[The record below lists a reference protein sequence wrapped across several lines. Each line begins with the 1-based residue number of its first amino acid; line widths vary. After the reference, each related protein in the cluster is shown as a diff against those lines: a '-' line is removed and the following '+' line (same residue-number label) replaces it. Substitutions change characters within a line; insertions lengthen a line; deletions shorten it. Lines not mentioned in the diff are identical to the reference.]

1 MNRKATQQL
10 PIHAASLCAALVLSL
25 TLSSQVLASKVLS
38 EDGAVVRGALDMGL
52 EVPLKQSAGG
62 TLYLT
67 ASAAGIP
74 GDFLLDTGAGMVTLS
89 QAMFDKLQQAR
100 QVEHVREMAARLANN
115 RIQRV
120 DVYRVEDF
128 RIGEC
133 RLGTVEVAVM
143 EGGSRNLL
151 GLSALGLAAPFAIQ
165 LSPPALSL
173 SQCGSQTVA
182 SLGG

>member
-1 MNRKATQQL
+1 MNRKITQQL
-10 PIHAASLCAALVLSL
+10 PIPAAWLFAALAFSL
-25 TLSSQVLASKVLS
+25 TLSSKALASEVLDN
-38 EDGAVVRGALDMGL
+38 DGVVTNTLNMGL

-67 ASAAGIP
+67 ASAAGVA

-89 QAMFDKLQQAR
+89 QAMFDKLQRAR

-115 RIQRV
+115 RFQRV
-120 DVYRVEDF
+120 DVYRVSDF

-165 LSPPALSL
+165 LAPPSLSL
-173 SQCGSQTVA
+173 SQCGLQTVA